1 MICDLQNINE
11 IVKKEKLDVCVISY
25 GGSCSNQLVDVL
37 TNNNYTCRTP
47 TWRSLLCH
55 CPHFIDIDIPI
66 IYIYD
71 NPVKSFLSMK
81 RRKYDIINQKKLNN
95 NSKIKITDE
104 NLLTSMIRQFN
115 SFTCNKNILL
125 LKTHEIFED
134 TIVEKLQIFLKKP
147 DLKGFPIPYKTPH
160 IILENKKYT
169 RAEFILF
176 VKYKQEIYKLNHF
189 PTT

>member
-1 MICDLQNINE
+1 MSYDLQNINE

-25 GGSCSNQLVDVL
+25 GGSCSNQLVDIL
-37 TNNNYTCRTP
+37 TKNNYNCRTP
-47 TWRSLLCH
+47 TWGKILCH
-55 CPHFIDIDIPI
+55 CPHIIDIDIPI

-95 NSKIKITDE
+95 YNKIKITDE

-115 SFTCNKNILL
+115 SFASNKNILL

-134 TIVEKLQIFLKKP
+134 TIVEKLQTFLNKP
-147 DLKGFPIPYKTPH
+147 DLNGFPIPYKTPH
-160 IILENKKYT
+160 IILEGRKYT
-169 RAEFILF
+169 NAEFMLF
-176 VKYKQEIYKLNHF
+176 LKYKQDIDKINNF
-189 PTT
+189 PKT